1 MYSMWHPHLLML
13 LNMFQNTINPLD
25 IMEYEEL
32 VECVKQALHETIN
45 EYAWKLMMT
54 HNLSLAEARY
64 IVVKN
69 IR

>member
-1 MYSMWHPHLLML
+1 
-13 LNMFQNTINPLD
+13 MFQNTINPLD